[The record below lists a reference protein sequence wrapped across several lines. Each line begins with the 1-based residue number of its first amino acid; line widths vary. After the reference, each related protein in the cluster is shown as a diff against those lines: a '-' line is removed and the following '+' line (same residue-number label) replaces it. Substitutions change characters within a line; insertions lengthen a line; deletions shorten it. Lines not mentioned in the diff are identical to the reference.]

1 MSNFSDIMA
10 TLIHINLNYVS
21 KNKNKEKNK

>member
-1 MSNFSDIMA
+1 MSNFSDIMVA
-10 TLIHINLNYVS
+10 LIHINLNHVS